1 MSLLKKLNEP
11 FPVTDTL
18 WENIRYLLF
27 AGLFVTFF
35 LYTFQP
41 NFDGYPHNKFF
52 LCCRFGIITIV
63 VGFLYEVL
71 LTYVL
76 KINRTDASWTLLKWI
91 ISMLVL
97 IIFITIGNYSFIK
110 YLNQDITWHLTGFLN
125 MLYMTFVIGLFPTLL
140 SGLLIQMRAIKNNES
155 HAKDLNTHIVPT
167 QNNNTFL
174 RLASSNEKQIIELPN
189 QEILY
194 FESMQNYVA
203 VYFYQNQQIE
213 KELIRNTLKN
223 IELQVQNS
231 NLLRCHRSFMVN
243 PNQVEKVEGNAQGL
257 KLKLRHLDDVQIPVS
272 RKYIP
277 EIRAFFAKVNG

>member
-174 RLASSNEKQIIELPN
+174 RLASSNEKQILELSN